1 MENTERYRIP
11 LEKLRK
17 VCNLDKELDFCSSTR
32 EVAPFDGVIG
42 QERAVRSMQFG
53 LDMDTPGYNIFV
65 VGPNGTGRSSY
76 ANAIV
81 ARTAVSGQEPDD
93 WCYLNNFI
101 NEDQPWAVSLPP
113 GGGRIFQKDMDEL
126 VKDLKVAL
134 PKAYEENTYVQRKTA
149 IITTLQH
156 NMEELYRAIDEEAR
170 TEGFTMRQIPPR
182 FMFMPIKNGQPMPPE
197 DFEKLTPQERQDL
210 DERGRKLTKRLD
222 ETLRTGQTLE
232 KEARTQMEELEKQVA
247 YSSAGP
253 LVGRLHDKYADF
265 KRIVEYLDSALKDI
279 VEKHDVFVM
288 PETPE
293 AKNPMMMQMP
303 SGPETDPY
311 IRYRVNVLVNN
322 EKCSG
327 QPVIIEPT
335 PNYYNLFGKIE
346 YNSQMF
352 SMSTDFTMIRPG
364 ALHKANG
371 GFLILQAKDILT
383 DPYVWETLKKA
394 LKHGKAIVENIGEQ
408 YRLVPTGT
416 IKPEPIPLNVK
427 VIIISNPQIY
437 DILYTLDEDFQKLFK
452 VRVDFDIEMPRSLAN
467 ICQYASFV
475 SFICRRDNLKDFSRS
490 GLGKVIEYGS
500 RLAGNQNKL
509 STRFNDVTETIYEA
523 AALAAYE
530 GSELVEA
537 SHVSKAIEERK
548 YRANRIEEKIQ
559 EQIIE
564 KKMLISTEGMVV
576 GQLNGLSVME
586 TGGYAFGLP
595 SRITAR
601 TYAGTGGVINI
612 ERETEMSGNIHSK
625 GVLTLSGYLGG
636 KFAQKKPLGMTA
648 QITFEQSYGGVD
660 GDSASSTELYAI
672 LSSLSGVPL
681 KQSLA
686 VTGSVNQR
694 GEIQPIGGATEKIEG
709 FFDICRSRGLSGEQG
724 VIIPVQNIDNLMLK
738 DEILTAVGEVK
749 FHVYAVKSIEEGIE
763 ILSGVHAGT
772 TDEDGKFEEGSVF
785 HRAQKKLE
793 EYGKAMEKLMPDFT
807 MNLGNRPE
815 I

>member
-11 LEKLRK
+11 LERLKK
-17 VCNLDKELDFCSSTR
+17 ACNLDKELDFCSSTR

-53 LDMDTPGYNIFV
+53 LDMDAPGYNIFV

-81 ARTAVSGQEPDD
+81 ARTAVDGDEPDD
-93 WCYLNNFI
+93 WCYLNNFA

-113 GGGRIFQKDMDEL
+113 GWGKIFQKDMDEL
-126 VKDLKVAL
+126 VTDLKVAL
-134 PKAYEENTYVQRKTA
+134 PKAFEENSYVQRKTA
-149 IITTLQH
+149 IITTLQQ
-156 NMEELYRAIDEEAR
+156 NMESLYRAIDEEAR

-182 FMFMPIKNGQPMPPE
+182 FMFMPIKDGQPMPPE
-197 DFEKLTPQERQDL
+197 DFEKLTPEERQSL

-232 KEARTQMEELEKQVA
+232 KDARTQMEELEKQVA
-247 YSSAGP
+247 FSSAGP
-253 LVGRLHDKYADF
+253 LVGRLNDKYADYP
-265 KRIVEYLDSALKDI
+265 RIVEYLDSALKDI
-279 VEKHDVFVM
+279 VEKHTLFVV

-293 AKNPMMMQMP
+293 AKNPMMPQMP
-303 SGPETDPY
+303 QGPETDPY

-322 EKCSG
+322 EKCTG
-327 QPVIIEPT
+327 QPVVIEPT

-383 DPYVWETLKKA
+383 DAYVWETLKKA
-394 LKHGKAIVENIGEQ
+394 LKHGKAVVENIGEQ

-427 VIIISNPQIY
+427 VIMISNPQIY

-452 VRVDFDIEMPRSLAN
+452 VRVDFDIEMPRNMAN

-475 SFICRRDNLKDFSRS
+475 TFVCRRDNLKDFSRS

-523 AALAAYE
+523 AALAEYE
-530 GSELVEA
+530 GSEYVEA

-548 YRANRIEEKIQ
+548 YRAHRIEEKIQ

-564 KKMLISTEGMVV
+564 KKMLISTE
-576 GQLNGLSVME
+576 
-586 TGGYAFGLP
+586 
-595 SRITAR
+595 
-601 TYAGTGGVINI
+601 
-612 ERETEMSGNIHSK
+612 
-625 GVLTLSGYLGG
+625 
-636 KFAQKKPLGMTA
+636 
-648 QITFEQSYGGVD
+648 
-660 GDSASSTELYAI
+660 
-672 LSSLSGVPL
+672 
-681 KQSLA
+681 
-686 VTGSVNQR
+686 
-694 GEIQPIGGATEKIEG
+694 
-709 FFDICRSRGLSGEQG
+709 
-724 VIIPVQNIDNLMLK
+724 
-738 DEILTAVGEVK
+738 
-749 FHVYAVKSIEEGIE
+749 
-763 ILSGVHAGT
+763 
-772 TDEDGKFEEGSVF
+772 
-785 HRAQKKLE
+785 
-793 EYGKAMEKLMPDFT
+793 
-807 MNLGNRPE
+807 
-815 I
+815 

>member
-1 MENTERYRIP
+1 MESTERYRIP
-11 LEKLRK
+11 LERLKK
-17 VCNLDKELDFCSSTR
+17 VCNLDNELDFCSSTR

-53 LDMDTPGYNIFV
+53 LDMVAPGYNIFV

-81 ARTAVSGQEPDD
+81 ARTAVDGDEPDD
-93 WCYLNNFI
+93 WCYLNNFV

-113 GGGRIFQKDMDEL
+113 GWGKIFQKDMDEL
-126 VKDLKVAL
+126 VTDLKVAL
-134 PKAYEENTYVQRKTA
+134 PKAFEENNYVQRKTA
-149 IITTLQH
+149 IITTLQQ
-156 NMEELYRAIDEEAR
+156 NMENLYRAIDEEAR

-182 FMFMPIKNGQPMPPE
+182 FMFMPLKDGQPMPPE
-197 DFEKLTPQERQDL
+197 DFEKLTPEERQSL

-232 KEARTQMEELEKQVA
+232 KDARTQMGELEKQVA
-247 YSSAGP
+247 FSSAGP
-253 LVGRLHDKYADF
+253 LVGRLHEKYADF
-265 KRIVEYLDSALKDI
+265 PRIVEYLDSALKDI
-279 VEKHDVFVM
+279 VEKHTLFVM

-293 AKNPMMMQMP
+293 AKNPMMPQMP
-303 SGPETDPY
+303 AGPETDPY

-322 EKCSG
+322 EKCTG
-327 QPVIIEPT
+327 QPVVIEPT

-394 LKHGKAIVENIGEQ
+394 LKHGKAVVENIGEQ

-427 VIIISNPQIY
+427 VIMISNPQIY

-452 VRVDFDIEMPRSLAN
+452 VRVDFDIEMPRNMAN

-475 SFICRRDNLKDFSRS
+475 TFVCRRDNLKDFSRS

-523 AALAAYE
+523 AALAEYE
-530 GSELVEA
+530 GSEFVEA

-601 TYAGTGGVINI
+601 TYAGTGGIINI

-709 FFDICRSRGLSGEQG
+709 FFDICRSRGLTGEQG
-724 VIIPVQNIDNLMLK
+724 VIIPIQNIDNLMLK
-738 DEILTAVGEVK
+738 DEVLNAVSDGK

-763 ILSGVHAGT
+763 ILSGVRAGT
-772 TDEDGKFEEGSVF
+772 TDEDGRFEEGSVF

-793 EYGKAMEKLMPDFT
+793 DYGKAMERLMPEYP
-807 MNLGNRPE
+807 MGLGKRPE